1 MLDEE
6 ECQFMRTL
14 GLLILMFVVGFAMA
28 ALVELHEP
36 LCRRFELVK
45 WLVDCCT
52 SLIKMIRVIVIDAH

>member
-1 MLDEE
+1 
-6 ECQFMRTL
+6 MRTL

-52 SLIKMIRVIVIDAH
+52 SLIKMIRAIVIDAH